1 MQRLRQIGFAVAW
14 AMVMRA
20 GAARAQTPAAPPPA
34 TSGYDNGF
42 FIQSSNADYRLAFGM
57 VAQVDGRFSLDDPL
71 PITNT
76 FTLRKLRPT
85 FTGRL
90 TKYFEFKF
98 MPDLGNGSTVVQDA
112 YFDTRFS
119 QAFRVR
125 IGKDK
130 TPIGYE
136 LLIGDA
142 NLYFPERALAS
153 SLVANRDIG
162 VQAQGDLAGGKLTY
176 AGGLFNGIP
185 DGTSSTTEVDSN
197 SDKDFAGRVVVQPWR
212 STSGSTSALSGLG
225 FHVGG
230 SVGTQTNGLPSFKTS
245 VGQTYFSYAS
255 GVTANGQR
263 TRVSPA
269 AFYFYKSFGAF
280 GEYMLSTQDVARAGV
295 TQPVSNHANEITVAY
310 LLTGEAA
317 GTGMPRPKRP
327 FDPSNG
333 NWGAL
338 QVLSRYSHL
347 EIDGD
352 VFVNN
357 LQAPGSSG
365 RADQWTF
372 AANWYPTQFVKWY
385 VTYERTTFDQNVAG
399 SRPIENVIL
408 FRAQLAF

>member
-1 MQRLRQIGFAVAW
+1 MQRLRQIGLAVVLVI
-14 AMVMRA
+14 VMRA
-20 GAARAQTPAAPPPA
+20 GDAGAQTSAAPQPV
-34 TSGYDNGF
+34 TTGFDNGF
-42 FIQSSNADYRLAFGM
+42 FIQSPDGATRLTLGF
-57 VAQVDGRFSLDDPL
+57 VAQTDGRFSVDDPL
-71 PITNT
+71 PIVNT
-76 FTLRKLRPT
+76 FTIRKIRPT

-90 TKYFEFKF
+90 TKFFEFKV
-98 MPDLGNGSTVVQDA
+98 MPDFGNGTTVIQDA

-125 IGKDK
+125 VGKDK
-130 TPIGYE
+130 TPVGYE

-142 NLYFPERALAS
+142 SLYFPERALAS
-153 SLVANRDIG
+153 SLVPNRDIG

-185 DGTSSTTEVDSN
+185 DGTSSTTELDTN
-197 SDKDFAGRVVVQPWR
+197 SDKDFAARVVVQPWR
-212 STSGSTSALSGLG
+212 STTGSSALSGLG

-230 SVGTQTNGLPSFKTS
+230 SVGTQANGLPSFRTS
-245 VGQTYFSYAS
+245 VGQTYFAYAS
-255 GVTANGQR
+255 GVTADGQR

-269 AFYFYKSFGAF
+269 AFYFYKSAGVF

-333 NWGAL
+333 SWGAL

>member
-1 MQRLRQIGFAVAW
+1 VAVW
-14 AMVMRA
+14 VMVMRA
-20 GAARAQTPAAPPPA
+20 AVARAQTPAAPAPV
-34 TSGYDNGF
+34 TSGFDNGF
-42 FIQSSNADYRLAFGM
+42 FVQSGNGDYRLGFGL

-90 TKYFEFKF
+90 TKYFEFKV
-98 MPDLGNGSTVVQDA
+98 MPDLGNGTTVVQDA

-119 QAFRVR
+119 PAFRVR
-125 IGKDK
+125 VGKDK
-130 TPIGYE
+130 TPVGYE

-153 SLVANRDIG
+153 SLVPNRDLG

-197 SDKDFAGRVVVQPWR
+197 SDKDFAGRIVVQPWR
-212 STSGSTSALSGLG
+212 VTNGPPSALSGLG

-230 SVGTQTNGLPSFKTS
+230 SVGTQTNGLPSFRTS

-269 AFYFYKSFGAF
+269 AFYFYKSFGVF
-280 GEYMLSTQDVARAGV
+280 GEYMLSTQDVARGGI

-317 GTGMPRPKRP
+317 STGMPRPKRP
-327 FDPSNG
+327 FDPSAG
-333 NWGAL
+333 SWGAL

-347 EIDGD
+347 EVDGD

-357 LQAPGSSG
+357 LQAPGASG

-372 AANWYPTQFVKWY
+372 AANWYPTQFIKWY
-385 VTYERTTFDQNVAG
+385 VTYERTTFDKHVAG

-408 FRAQLAF
+408 FRGQLAF

>member
-1 MQRLRQIGFAVAW
+1 MHRFRQIGFGLVW
-14 AMVMRA
+14 VMVMRA
-20 GAARAQTPAAPPPA
+20 TAARAQTPAAPQPTA
-34 TSGYDNGF
+34 GFDNGF
-42 FIQSSNADYRLAFGM
+42 FIQSADGNTRLTFGL

-85 FTGRL
+85 LSGRL
-90 TKYFEFKF
+90 TKYFEFKV
-98 MPDLGNGSTVVQDA
+98 MPDFGNGTTVVQDA
-112 YFDTRFS
+112 YVDTRFS
-119 QAFRVR
+119 SAFRVR
-125 IGKDK
+125 VGKDK

-153 SLVANRDIG
+153 SLVPNRDIG
-162 VQAQGDLAGGKLTY
+162 VQAQGDLAGGRLTY
-176 AGGLFNGIP
+176 AGGLFNGVP
-185 DGTSSTTEVDSN
+185 DGTSSTTELDTN

-212 STSGSTSALSGLG
+212 SANGSSALSGLG

-230 SVGTQTNGLPSFKTS
+230 STGTQTNGLPSFKTS
-245 VGQTYFSYAS
+245 VGQTYFSYAP

-269 AFYFYKSFGAF
+269 AFYFYKSFGTFA
-280 GEYMLSTQDVARAGV
+280 EYMVSTQDVARSSV
-295 TQPVSNHANEITVAY
+295 TQPVSNHAMEITVAY

-317 GTGMPRPKRP
+317 GTGLPRVRRP
-327 FDPSNG
+327 FDPAAG
-333 NWGAL
+333 QWGAL
-338 QVLSRYSHL
+338 QVLSRFSHL

-357 LQAPGSSG
+357 LQASGSSG

-372 AANWYPTQFVKWY
+372 AANWYPAQFIKWY
-385 VTYERTTFDQNVAG
+385 VTYERTTFDKNVAG
-399 SRPIENVIL
+399 SRPIEDVIL
-408 FRAQLAF
+408 FRAQVAF

>member
-1 MQRLRQIGFAVAW
+1 MQRLRQIGFAAVW
-14 AMVMRA
+14 VMVMRA
-20 GAARAQTPAAPPPA
+20 GAARAQTPTPPPA
-34 TSGYDNGF
+34 TSGFDNGF
-42 FIQSSNADYRLAFGM
+42 FIQSSNGDYRLGFGM

-85 FTGRL
+85 FAGRL

-112 YFDTRFS
+112 YVDTRFS

-212 STSGSTSALSGLG
+212 STSGPASALSGLG
-225 FHVGG
+225 FHLGG
-230 SVGTQTNGLPSFKTS
+230 SVGTQANGLPSFKTS

-280 GEYMLSTQDVARAGV
+280 GEYMLSTQDVARAGI

-317 GTGMPRPKRP
+317 GIGMPRPKRP
-327 FDPSNG
+327 FDPAAGS
-333 NWGAL
+333 WGAL
-338 QVLSRYSHL
+338 QVLSRFSHL

-357 LQAPGSSG
+357 LQATGSSG

-372 AANWYPTQFVKWY
+372 AANWYPTQFIKWY
-385 VTYERTTFDQNVAG
+385 VTYERTTFDKNVAG
-399 SRPIENVIL
+399 SRPSENVIL

>member
-1 MQRLRQIGFAVAW
+1 MFRSFVVVVTLALALP
-14 AMVMRA
+14 
-20 GAARAQTPAAPPPA
+20 AAAQTPAAPPPV

-42 FIQSSNADYRLAFGM
+42 FIQSSDASTRLTFGM
-57 VAQVDGRFSLDDPL
+57 VAQTDGRFSVDDPL

-90 TKYFEFKF
+90 TKYFEFKV
-98 MPDLGNGSTVVQDA
+98 MPDLGNGTTVVQDA

-119 QAFRVR
+119 SAFRVR
-125 IGKDK
+125 VGKDK
-130 TPIGYE
+130 TPVGYE

-153 SLVANRDIG
+153 SLVPNRDIG
-162 VQAQGDLAGGKLTY
+162 VQAQGDLFAGKLTY

-185 DGTSSTTEVDSN
+185 DGTSSTTEVDTN
-197 SDKDFAGRVVVQPWR
+197 NDKDFAGRVAVQPWR
-212 STSGSTSALSGLG
+212 VASGSGSALSGLG

-230 SVGTQTNGLPSFKTS
+230 SVGTQSNGLPSFKTS

-255 GVTANGQR
+255 GVTATGQR

-269 AFYFYKSFGAF
+269 AFYFFKSFGAF
-280 GEYMLSTQDVARAGV
+280 GEYMLSTQDVVRNGV
-295 TQPVSNHANEITVAY
+295 TQQVDNHAMEITVGY
-310 LLTGEAA
+310 FLTGEPASV
-317 GTGMPRPKRP
+317 GTVRPKKP
-327 FDPSNG
+327 FDPSAG
-333 NWGAL
+333 RWGAL

-347 EIDGD
+347 EVDGD

-357 LQAPGSSG
+357 LAATGASG
-365 RADQWTF
+365 RADQWTA
-372 AANWYPTQFVKWY
+372 AANWYPVQFVKWY
-385 VTYERTTFDQNVAG
+385 VTYERTTFDKNVAG

-408 FRAQLAF
+408 FRAQLSF